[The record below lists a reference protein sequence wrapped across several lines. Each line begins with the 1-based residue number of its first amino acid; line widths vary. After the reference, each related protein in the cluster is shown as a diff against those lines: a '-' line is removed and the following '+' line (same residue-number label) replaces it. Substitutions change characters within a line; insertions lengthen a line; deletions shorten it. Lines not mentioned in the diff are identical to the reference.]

1 MTFAGENPRVM
12 RRRIAVVSVV
22 VALGANAVLLLT
34 EPGLALP
41 RALGSYFFGS
51 KLVRADV
58 VVRDGGIREFR
69 LDRGRVVRIG
79 PARLVVRE
87 ADRTVVVVPVA
98 PVATVLLNGR
108 AAVLGDLA
116 PGMIVT
122 TIREGADAASEIR
135 AHGR

>member
-1 MTFAGENPRVM
+1 M
-12 RRRIAVVSVV
+12 RKRIAVASVV
-22 VALGANAVLLLT
+22 VALGVNALLLVT

-69 LDRGRVVRIG
+69 LDRGRIVRRG
-79 PARLVVRE
+79 PARLVLRE
-87 ADRTVVVVPVA
+87 ADRTVVIVPVA
-98 PVATVLLNGR
+98 PAATVLLNGR
-108 AAVLGDLA
+108 AAALADLG
-116 PGMIVT
+116 PGMIAT

-135 AHGR
+135 AHS